1 MAGTVLA
8 GLAVVRAGDTVVVPK
23 LDRLARSV
31 PDARDIGDALVA
43 RGVRLSLGGSGYNPA
58 DPMSKLFFN
67 MLAVFAE
74 FKADLLKMRTR
85 EGMAIARSRGRLKG
99 RQPKLT
105 VRQQAE
111 LVRMH
116 ATGDY
121 TIAELMEVFSVGR
134 ATVCRTLARSQPASA
149 MS

>member
-1 MAGTVLA
+1 
-8 GLAVVRAGDTVVVPK
+8 
-23 LDRLARSV
+23 
-31 PDARDIGDALVA
+31 
-43 RGVRLSLGGSGYNPA
+43 
-58 DPMSKLFFN
+58 
-67 MLAVFAE
+67 
-74 FKADLLKMRTR
+74 MRTR

-105 VRQQAE
+105 ARQQAE

-134 ATVCRTLARSQPASA
+134 ATVYRTLERSQPARPRHGQEVMRRHVPDLA
-149 MS
+149 ADPAGYQDLPEEEFR

>member
-1 MAGTVLA
+1 
-8 GLAVVRAGDTVVVPK
+8 
-23 LDRLARSV
+23 
-31 PDARDIGDALVA
+31 
-43 RGVRLSLGGSGYNPA
+43 
-58 DPMSKLFFN
+58 MSKMFFN

-74 FKADLLKMRTR
+74 FEADLLKMRTR

-105 VRQQAE
+105 ARQQAE

-121 TIAELMEVFSVGR
+121 TIAELMEVFSIGR
-134 ATVCRTLARSQPASA
+134 ATVYRVLNRAATSTPSPAAVPGPSPDTPA
-149 MS
+149 